1 MALQTFGVVEA
12 TIKADLPQ
20 VTVTANGPLTASRLT
35 TLIQQTGA
43 EVCGVVDA
51 FYGAGTADAIGN
63 DAGGS
68 YPVAYNNCARI
79 LVVLVRPRVLR
90 AAHHV
95 GDPAVLEDAETQ
107 AESLRKRLAR
117 NPQAEIG
124 YSAGTAGDSG
134 PSTVRTSTAA
144 LEIDPDAETSWT
156 SERRFWGT
164 RRRNSGPQ
172 RWRY

>member
-1 MALQTFGVVEA
+1 MALQTFGVVAA

-20 VTVTANGPLTASRLT
+20 VNVTTNGPLTSDRLT
-35 TLIQQTGA
+35 VLINQTGA

-51 FYGAGTADAIGN
+51 CYGNGTSDAIGA
-63 DAGGS
+63 DAGAT

-95 GDPAVLEDAETQ
+95 GDPAVLEDAELQ
-107 AESLRKRLAR
+107 AENLRKRLAR

-124 YSAGTAGDSG
+124 FVVGAAGDGG
-134 PSTVRTSTAA
+134 PSQVRTSTAA
-144 LEIDPDAETSWT
+144 LQIDPAAETSQT

-164 RRRNSGPQ
+164 RRRDQNPS